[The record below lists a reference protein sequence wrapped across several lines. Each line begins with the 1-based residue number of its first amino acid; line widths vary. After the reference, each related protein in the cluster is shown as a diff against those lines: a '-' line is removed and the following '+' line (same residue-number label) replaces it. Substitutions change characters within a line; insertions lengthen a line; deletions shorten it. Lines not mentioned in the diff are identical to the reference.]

1 MVRKWTGAF
10 LIDVLRKT
18 RKASS
23 HSWGKRKHGYR
34 LHNRRK
40 ESAGQ
45 DREDEGGREGGPDY

>member
-1 MVRKWTGAF
+1 MRKWTGAS

-18 RKASS
+18 KKAS
-23 HSWGKRKHGYR
+23 SWGKRKHGYR